1 MPNLPWNWMLD
12 GWIVATAIVC
22 AVSCSLVGNFLVL
35 RRMSMLGDAI
45 THAVLPGLAIA
56 FFVTQSRSSLPMFFG
71 AAGVGVCT
79 AFFTEWIRKSGRVD
93 EGASLGVVFTTLFA
107 LGLVFIVHSI
117 DRVDLDADCVLY
129 GSIELTPLDL
139 VKVAGLQ
146 IPRAFFVLTLVLCL
160 NAILILLF
168 LKELRITSFDPSL
181 AASVGF
187 SPAVIHYLLMI
198 IVAITAV
205 ASFESV
211 GSVLVVAMMVVPPA
225 SAYLITTRLSSMI
238 FVSIMFAIAS
248 AILGHL
254 SAIAIPNWFGFRST
268 STAGMMAVA
277 SGVFLLVTALFAP
290 RQGIAIK
297 LWHQLT
303 LGLHILADDIV
314 ALLYRVEEKQG
325 KKHAESQWVRES
337 LICNQNLFRL
347 IKTWLQIRGE
357 IEVHQEKISLTRR
370 GHFRAQN
377 LVRSHRLWEQY
388 LLDEVGV
395 SPNRIHPQA
404 ERMEH
409 YTDSELREKLHQA
422 VDNSLIDP
430 HGSPIPDERSTESES

>member
-1 MPNLPWNWMLD
+1 MTALPWNWMLD
-12 GWIVATAIVC
+12 GWIIATAVVC
-22 AVSCSLVGNFLVL
+22 AVACSLVGNFLVL

-56 FFVTQSRSSLPMFFG
+56 FFATGSRASLPMFIG
-71 AAGVGVCT
+71 ASIVGVGT

-107 LGLVFIVHSI
+107 VGLILIVHSI

-129 GSIELTPLDL
+129 GSIELTPLEQID
-139 VKVAGLQ
+139 VFGLQ
-146 IPRAFFVLTLVLCL
+146 MPRAFAVLCSVMVM
-160 NAILILLF
+160 NAILVVVF
-168 LKELRITSFDPSL
+168 FKELKLTSFDSSL

-187 SPAVIHYLLMI
+187 PPSIVHYLLMTV
-198 IVAITAV
+198 VAMTAV

-211 GSVLVVAMMVVPPA
+211 GSVLVVAMMIVPPA
-225 SAYLITTRLSSMI
+225 TAYLLTNRLSHMI
-238 FVSIMFAIAS
+238 VMSIVLASIS

-254 SAIAIPNWFGFRST
+254 SAIVIPGWFGFRST
-268 STAGMMAVA
+268 STAGMMAVT
-277 SGVFLLVTALFAP
+277 SGCLLTTAAAFAP
-290 RQGIAIK
+290 RHGIAVK

-303 LGLHILADDIV
+303 LGWHILADDIV

-325 KKHAESQWVRES
+325 KKYVQPTWIRES
-337 LICNQNLFRL
+337 LICNRHIFNV
-347 IKTWLQIRGE
+347 ITTWLRLRGE
-357 IEVHQEKISLTRR
+357 IKTTDDKISLTGR

-395 SPNRIHPQA
+395 DPSRIHPQA
-404 ERMEH
+404 EKMEH
-409 YTDSELREKLHQA
+409 YTDRKLRQKLHKA
-422 VDNSLIDP
+422 VENPAIDP
-430 HGSPIPDERSTESES
+430 HGSPIPDERSTKS